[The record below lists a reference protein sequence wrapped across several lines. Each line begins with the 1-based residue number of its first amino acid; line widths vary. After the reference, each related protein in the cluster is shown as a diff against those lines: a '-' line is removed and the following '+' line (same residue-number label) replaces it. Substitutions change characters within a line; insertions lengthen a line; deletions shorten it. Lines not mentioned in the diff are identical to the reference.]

1 MKKWT
6 RWRSFPD
13 PEEGGYLSA
22 PFGPGV
28 YELRNKKTG
37 KRLFVGHGRNVALR
51 MTSILSSE
59 AGGQGTRNN
68 KDKQNYAHRH
78 LRNVEYRT
86 KACTSTEEAN
96 AEERALFA
104 RHTYRFST

>member
-1 MKKWT
+1 MKRWT
-6 RWRSFPD
+6 SWRPFPD

-28 YELRNKKTG
+28 YELRNRATG
-37 KRLFVGHGRNVALR
+37 ERLFPGTSKNVASR
-51 MTSILSSE
+51 MTSILPNPLGS
-59 AGGQGTRNN
+59 GTRKNEA
-68 KDKQNYAHRH
+68 KKEYVCRH
-78 LRNVEYRT
+78 LGDVEYRT
-86 KACTSTEEAN
+86 KACASAEEAK